1 MVVLILLVLALVLF
15 LLAAV
20 KTSSP
25 NVHLVAA
32 GLAAATAAALVA
44 LYPFK

>member
-1 MVVLILLVLALVLF
+1 MIVALLLLLALVLF
-15 LLAAV
+15 GLAAA

-44 LYPFK
+44 LYPFR